1 MRLFDSAAIAI
12 HKLLRWNSYSSRRAC
27 AAEMAEGGL
36 QATAA
41 RHLDKLLSFVAD
53 NAYYGPLL
61 EGRDYSPPPKG
72 RDVSVLPV
80 LTKDVIRRRRDDLR
94 TSHAAKKGVVGI
106 SSGGS
111 TGAPITIMQD
121 AEYRA
126 WSEATQDYYF
136 QHFLNVE
143 RSAARSAWLWGSE
156 RDLLGCGSRLDG
168 LRVATSHF
176 LQRKRFLNTFTV
188 SDARWLEYIEG
199 IARHRPHYVAGYA
212 GSLYQIATVARR
224 HNVPLYRPAFVYSS
238 AELLQGFMRARIEE
252 QFGTRVYDFYGS
264 LEVGA
269 IAGECSSGRKHI
281 FVANNL
287 VEVLDDE
294 ADGVAPGE
302 EGRLIV
308 TNLHNHAMP
317 LLRYEIGD
325 TGSLATDPCPCG
337 SELPA
342 LQSLT
347 GRVTDHFR
355 LADGTLIH
363 GEYFTHLF
371 YFRDWVAHFQV
382 DQLASNQV
390 RISVVLAGARNEP
403 DMREITA
410 SIRVVMG
417 QECDV
422 EWCFVDAISKTKHG
436 KHLFTRRLFD

>member
-1 MRLFDSAAIAI
+1 MRPLDRAAVAA
-12 HKLLRWNSYSSRRAC
+12 HKLLRWNSYSGRRAC
-27 AAEMAEGGL
+27 AAEMAEAGL

-41 RHLDKLLSFVAD
+41 RHLDGLLAFVAD

-61 EGRDYSPPPKG
+61 NGRERGQPPNGRDI
-72 RDVSVLPV
+72 SVLPV
-80 LTKDVIRRRRDDLR
+80 LTKDIIRRRRDDLL
-94 TSHAAKKGVVGI
+94 TKPMAKNGVVGT

-126 WSEATQDYYF
+126 WSEATKDYYF
-136 QHFLNVE
+136 LHFLDVE
-143 RSAARSAWLWGSE
+143 RWAARSVWLWGSE
-156 RDLLGCGSRLDG
+156 RDLLGGSRRDG

-176 LQRKRFLNTFTV
+176 LQRMLFLNTFAV
-188 SDARWLEYIEG
+188 SDAQWLEYIDG
-199 IARHRPHYVAGYA
+199 IARYRPHYVAGYA

-224 HNVPLYRPAFVYSS
+224 HNIPLYRPAFVYSS
-238 AELLQGFMRARIEE
+238 AERLQDFMRARIEE

-264 LEVGA
+264 REVGA
-269 IAGECSSGRKHI
+269 MAGECSAGRKHI
-281 FVANNL
+281 FAANNR
-287 VEVLDDE
+287 VEVLDNK
-294 ADGVAPGE
+294 GSSVAAGE

-371 YFRDWVAHFQV
+371 YFREWVAHFQV

-410 SIRVVMG
+410 GIRVVMG